1 MSENLKRS
9 NPDFSKYDS
18 MSIGELEEILRADA
32 QGPERDDSDVDE
44 ILFVMEVLAKK
55 RRQNGIAGKTALEAY
70 QEFQQHYLPMVEEES
85 KPRRKSNVIPFR
97 RIAAVAA
104 SLVLV
109 FSLSITANAF
119 SFKDVWDA
127 VVTWAQET
135 FCFSMGAEVSEPKAE
150 DELKYLSLH
159 DALQKDH
166 HQISLPTWFPD
177 QYVET
182 DVIVSITPLQES
194 YIGIYTYNDLT
205 LKISVKSYLGIE
217 PEQIEH
223 SSELVE
229 TYTVNDVEYYIF
241 SNYQQNRAVWLTGSY
256 ECYISGELSISELK
270 TMIDSIEKGN
280 LCYEEAS

>member
-44 ILFVMEVLAKK
+44 ILYVMEVLAKK

-85 KPRRKSNVIPFR
+85 QPKRKSNVIPFR

-109 FSLSITANAF
+109 FSLTTTANAF
-119 SFKDVWDA
+119 SFRDVWDA

-135 FCFSMGAEVSEPKAE
+135 FSFSMGVEVSQPLPS
-150 DELKYLSLH
+150 DEYQYRELSDLFSQY
-159 DALQKDH
+159 DIDRQLMPTYFPNGFALQEILVD
-166 HQISLPTWFPD
+166 
-177 QYVET
+177 ET
-182 DVIVSITPLQES
+182 LLQE
-194 YIGIYTYNDLT
+194 IFLVIYSDNESEI
-205 LKISVKSYLGIE
+205 KISIKSFLISR
-217 PEQIEH
+217 PEQIEMGTGF
-223 SSELVE
+223 SEV
-229 TYTVNDVEYYIF
+229 YTVSGIDYYIF
-241 SNYQQNRAVWLTGSY
+241 SNYNQCRAAWISDTY
-256 ECYISGELSISELK
+256 ECYISGEISVDEIK
-270 TMIDSIEKGN
+270 GMIDSMKKG
-280 LCYEEAS
+280 

>member
-1 MSENLKRS
+1 MSENLNRS

-44 ILFVMEVLAKK
+44 ILYVMEVLAKK

-85 KPRRKSNVIPFR
+85 QPRSKPNVIPFR

-119 SFKDVWDA
+119 SFRDVWDA

-135 FCFSMGAEVSEPKAE
+135 FSFSTSVEINEPTPN
-150 DELKYLSLH
+150 DTLDYQSLQ
-159 DALQKDH
+159 DVLEKGK
-166 HQISLPTWFPD
+166 INVSLPKWIPERYTFSEIIVD
-177 QYVET
+177 QTPKKDTYVAIFL
-182 DVIVSITPLQES
+182 D
-194 YIGIYTYNDLT
+194 NDSM
-205 LKISVKSYLGIE
+205 LKITVQSYLVGQ
-217 PEQIEH
+217 PER
-223 SSELVE
+223 VE
-229 TYTVNDVEYYIF
+229 QSNNNVEIYSLDGVDYYLF
-241 SNYQQNRAVWLTGSY
+241 SNYNQTRAVWLLSTY
-256 ECYISGELSISELK
+256 ECYISGNISSNELK
-270 TMIDSIEKGN
+270 QMIDSIEKG
-280 LCYEEAS
+280 

>member
-44 ILFVMEVLAKK
+44 ILYVMEVLAKK

-70 QEFQQHYLPMVEEES
+70 QEFQQHYLPMVEEKS
-85 KPRRKSNVIPFR
+85 KPRSKPNVIPFR

-119 SFKDVWDA
+119 SFRDVWDA

-135 FCFSMGAEVSEPKAE
+135 FSFSMGVEVSEPTPDDCKLYSSLQAVL
-150 DELKYLSLH
+150 DEAKITDDLVPSWIPEEYILSDILI
-159 DALQKDH
+159 DENPRQKTY
-166 HQISLPTWFPD
+166 ISVYSKGEL
-177 QYVET
+177 
-182 DVIVSITPLQES
+182 S
-194 YIGIYTYNDLT
+194 
-205 LKISVKSYLGIE
+205 LKISVQFFLLDRPERIEKSADY
-217 PEQIEH
+217 Q
-223 SSELVE
+223 E
-229 TYTVNDVEYYIF
+229 TYHKNGIDFYIF
-241 SNYQQNRAVWLTGSY
+241 TNHNQTRAMWIIDTY
-256 ECYISGELSISELK
+256 ECSISGELSVAEIK
-270 TMIDSIEKGN
+270 AMIDSIWKG
-280 LCYEEAS
+280 

>member
-44 ILFVMEVLAKK
+44 ILYVMEVLAKK

-70 QEFQQHYLPMVEEES
+70 QEFQQHYRPMVEEES

-119 SFKDVWDA
+119 SFRDVWDA

-135 FCFSMGAEVSEPKAE
+135 FSFSMGVEVSEPKSDDCIE
-150 DELKYLSLH
+150 YTSMQ
-159 DALQKDH
+159 DALDINGLNP
-166 HQISLPTWFPD
+166 QIVPTWIPD
-177 QYVET
+177 GYVLV
-182 DVIVSITPLQES
+182 DFIVDKNPLQE
-194 YIGIYTYNDLT
+194 TYMAVYVKNDSHLT
-205 LKISVKSYLGIE
+205 ISVQSFVSIR
-217 PEQIEH
+217 PEHFEVCDNYD
-223 SSELVE
+223 EV
-229 TYTVNDVEYYIF
+229 YIASGLDYF
-241 SNYQQNRAVWLTGSY
+241 IASNHDAVRAAWIIDSC
-256 ECYISGELSISELK
+256 ECSIYGELSIDELK
-270 TMIDSIEKGN
+270 IMINSIKKG
-280 LCYEEAS
+280 

>member
-1 MSENLKRS
+1 MSENLNRS

-44 ILFVMEVLAKK
+44 ILYVMEVLAKK

-70 QEFQQHYLPMVEEES
+70 QEFQQHYLPMAEEDS
-85 KPRRKSNVIPFR
+85 KPRRKSNVISFR

-135 FCFSMGAEVSEPKAE
+135 FSFSSAIDDREPMPSDSQE
-150 DELKYLSLH
+150 YPSFEN
-159 DALQKDH
+159 ALYEAKIP
-166 HQISLPTWFPD
+166 ISLPAFFPKG
-177 QYVET
+177 YVLNDIIVEET
-182 DVIVSITPLQES
+182 PIQET
-194 YIGIYTYNDLT
+194 YIAVYQHDDKI
-205 LKISVKSYLGIE
+205 LKICVRSFLQSESEHIEQSKSAEEVYSINGTSFYLFNDNNQVRAAWVKD
-217 PEQIEH
+217 Q
-223 SSELVE
+223 
-229 TYTVNDVEYYIF
+229 
-241 SNYQQNRAVWLTGSY
+241 Y
-256 ECYISGELSISELK
+256 ECYITGRISITELK
-270 TMIDSIEKGN
+270 QMIDSIPKG
-280 LCYEEAS
+280 

>member
-44 ILFVMEVLAKK
+44 ILYVMEVLAKK

-85 KPRRKSNVIPFR
+85 KPKRKSNVIPFR

-119 SFKDVWDA
+119 SFRDVWDA
-127 VVTWAQET
+127 VVNWAQET
-135 FCFSMGAEVSEPKAE
+135 FSFSMGVEVSEPKA
-150 DELKYLSLH
+150 DSELEYNSLQELLIHNNIDLSV
-159 DALQKDH
+159 APS
-166 HQISLPTWFPD
+166 IIPD
-177 QYVET
+177 GFKMIEAIT
-182 DVIVSITPLQES
+182 DKNPKQES
-194 YIGIYTYNDLT
+194 YVATYSNGVLSFTISVQTYLPNQSEQVETSHDYFEIYT
-205 LKISVKSYLGIE
+205 IS
-217 PEQIEH
+217 EH
-223 SSELVE
+223 
-229 TYTVNDVEYYIF
+229 NYYIF
-241 SNYQQNRAVWLTGSY
+241 GNYSHYQAVWIANSF
-256 ECYISGELSISELK
+256 ECSISGELSIEDIKL
-270 TMIDSIEKGN
+270 MLDSIEKG
-280 LCYEEAS
+280 